1 MIAALKGLV
10 SGVARGKLYFEE
22 YTPSWAEAGR
32 RAVRLLP
39 RAIPQA
45 AEILHTG
52 STSVQGMYAK
62 PLIDILVG
70 LEEGAELSPSLP
82 ELSRLGLQD
91 FGEII
96 PGDRVFC
103 LDDPDSGKRVLHVHI
118 VPWRTESWY
127 RYVDLADFLKADER
141 ARQAYIYLKKALLL
155 RYEDRPM
162 LYNPA
167 KSQFLADLWADAK
180 AWRARQETGGR
191 P

>member
-1 MIAALKGLV
+1 MIAALKGLA
-10 SGVARGKLYFEE
+10 SGVTRGKLYFEE

-32 RAVRLLP
+32 RAVLVLQ

-52 STSVQGMYAK
+52 STSVPGMYAK

-118 VPWRTESWY
+118 VPWRTGNWY

-167 KSQFLADLWADAK
+167 KSQFLADLLADAK
-180 AWRARQETGGR
+180 AWRARQEAGGE

>member
-1 MIAALKGLV
+1 MITALKGLA

-22 YTPSWAEAGR
+22 YQPSWAEAGR
-32 RAVRLLP
+32 RAVLVLQ

-45 AEILHTG
+45 AEIIHTG
-52 STSVQGMYAK
+52 STSVPGMYAK
-62 PLIDILVG
+62 PLIDMLVG
-70 LEEGAELSPSLP
+70 MREGAELSPSLP
-82 ELSRLGLQD
+82 ELSRLGLQE

-96 PGDRVFC
+96 PGDRVFY
-103 LDDPDSGKRVLHVHI
+103 LNDPDSGKRLLHVHI

-127 RYVDLADFLKADER
+127 RYVDLTDFLQADER

-167 KSQFLADLWADAK
+167 KSQFLADLQADAK
-180 AWRARQETGGR
+180 AWRAMQEAGGE

>member
-1 MIAALKGLV
+1 MITALKGLA

-22 YTPSWAEAGR
+22 YQPSWAEAGR
-32 RAVRLLP
+32 RAVLVLRGV
-39 RAIPQA
+39 IPQA
-45 AEILHTG
+45 AEIIHTG
-52 STSVQGMYAK
+52 STSVPGMYAK
-62 PLIDILVG
+62 PLIDMLVG
-70 LEEGAELSPSLP
+70 MREGAELSPSLP
-82 ELSRLGLQD
+82 ELSRLGLQE

-96 PGDRVFC
+96 PGDRVFY
-103 LDDPDSGKRVLHVHI
+103 LNDPDSGKRLLHVHI

-127 RYVDLADFLKADER
+127 RYVDLTDFLQADER

-167 KSQFLADLWADAK
+167 KSQFLADLQADAK
-180 AWRARQETGGR
+180 AWRAMQETGGE

>member
-10 SGVARGKLYFEE
+10 SGVTRGKLYFEE
-22 YTPSWAEAGR
+22 YQPSWAEAGR
-32 RAVRLLP
+32 RAVLVLRG
-39 RAIPQA
+39 AIPQA
-45 AEILHTG
+45 AEIIHTG
-52 STSVQGMYAK
+52 STSVPGMYAK
-62 PLIDILVG
+62 PLIDMLVG
-70 LEEGAELSPSLP
+70 MGEGAELSPSLP
-82 ELSRLGLQD
+82 ELSRLGLQE

-96 PGDRVFC
+96 PGDRVFY
-103 LDDPDSGKRVLHVHI
+103 LNDPDSGKRLLHVHI

-127 RYVDLADFLKADER
+127 RYVDLTDFLQADER

-167 KSQFLADLWADAK
+167 KSQFLADLQADAK
-180 AWRARQETGGR
+180 AWRAMQETGGE

>member
-22 YTPSWAEAGR
+22 YHPSWAEAGR
-32 RAVRLLP
+32 RAVLVLQ

-52 STSVQGMYAK
+52 STSVPGMYAK

-118 VPWRTESWY
+118 VPWRTERWY

>member
-32 RAVRLLP
+32 RAVLVLQ

-45 AEILHTG
+45 AEIRHVG

-62 PLIDILVG
+62 PLIDMLVG
-70 LEEGAELSPSLP
+70 LEEGVELSPSLP

-91 FGEII
+91 FGELI

-103 LDDPDSGKRVLHVHI
+103 LDDPDSGKRMLHVHI
-118 VPWRTESWY
+118 VPWRTENW
-127 RYVDLADFLKADER
+127 
-141 ARQAYIYLKKALLL
+141 
-155 RYEDRPM
+155 
-162 LYNPA
+162 
-167 KSQFLADLWADAK
+167 
-180 AWRARQETGGR
+180 
-191 P
+191 

>member
-1 MIAALKGLV
+1 MIAALKGLA

-32 RAVRLLP
+32 RAVLVLQG
-39 RAIPQA
+39 AIPQA

-52 STSVQGMYAK
+52 STSVPGMYAK

-167 KSQFLADLWADAK
+167 KSQFLADLQADAK
-180 AWRARQETGGR
+180 AWRANQETGGA

>member
-1 MIAALKGLV
+1 MITALKGLA

-22 YTPSWAEAGR
+22 YQPSWAEAGR
-32 RAVRLLP
+32 RAVLVLQ

-45 AEILHTG
+45 AEIIHTG
-52 STSVQGMYAK
+52 STSVPGMYAK

-82 ELSRLGLQD
+82 ELSRLGLQE

-96 PGDRVFC
+96 PGDRVFY
-103 LDDPDSGKRVLHVHI
+103 LNDPDSGKRLLHVHI

-127 RYVDLADFLKADER
+127 RYVDLTDFLQADER

-180 AWRARQETGGR
+180 EWRARQETGGR

>member
-1 MIAALKGLV
+1 MITALKGLA

-22 YTPSWAEAGR
+22 YQPSWAEAGR
-32 RAVRLLP
+32 RAVLVLRG
-39 RAIPQA
+39 AIPQA
-45 AEILHTG
+45 AEIIHTG
-52 STSVQGMYAK
+52 STSVPGMYAK
-62 PLIDILVG
+62 PLIDMLVG
-70 LEEGAELSPSLP
+70 MREGAELSPSLP

-96 PGDRVFC
+96 PGDRVFY
-103 LDDPDSGKRVLHVHI
+103 LNDPDSGKRLLHVHI

-127 RYVDLADFLKADER
+127 RYVDLTDFLQADER

-167 KSQFLADLWADAK
+167 KSQFLADLQADAK
-180 AWRARQETGGR
+180 AWRARQETGGE

>member
-22 YTPSWAEAGR
+22 YHPSWAEAGR
-32 RAVRLLP
+32 RAVLALQG
-39 RAIPQA
+39 AIPQA

-62 PLIDILVG
+62 PLIDMLVG
-70 LEEGAELSPSLP
+70 LEEGVELSPSLP

-91 FGEII
+91 FGEVI
-96 PGDRVFC
+96 PGDRV
-103 LDDPDSGKRVLHVHI
+103 LYLNDPDTGKRVLHVHV

-127 RYVDLADFLKADER
+127 RYVDITDFLQADER

-155 RYEDRPM
+155 RYEDRPL

-167 KSQFLADLWADAK
+167 KSQFLADLRADAK
-180 AWRARQETGGR
+180 AWRASRETGGE

>member
-1 MIAALKGLV
+1 MITALKGLA

-22 YTPSWAEAGR
+22 YQPSWAEAGR
-32 RAVRLLP
+32 RAVLVLRG
-39 RAIPQA
+39 AIPQA
-45 AEILHTG
+45 AEIIHTG
-52 STSVQGMYAK
+52 STSVPGMYAK
-62 PLIDILVG
+62 PLIDMLVG
-70 LEEGAELSPSLP
+70 MREGAELSPSLP
-82 ELSRLGLQD
+82 ELSRLGLQE

-96 PGDRVFC
+96 PGDRVFY
-103 LDDPDSGKRVLHVHI
+103 LNDPDSGKRLLHVHI

-127 RYVDLADFLKADER
+127 RYVDLTDFLQADER

-167 KSQFLADLWADAK
+167 KSQFLADLQADAK
-180 AWRARQETGGR
+180 AWRAMQEAGGE

>member
-1 MIAALKGLV
+1 MITALKDLA
-10 SGVARGKLYFEE
+10 SGVAQGKLYFEE
-22 YTPSWAEAGR
+22 YHPSWAEAGR
-32 RAVRLLP
+32 RAVLALQ

-45 AEILHTG
+45 AEIRHVG

-62 PLIDILVG
+62 PLIDMLVG
-70 LEEGAELSPSLP
+70 LEEGVELSPSLP

-91 FGEII
+91 FGEVI
-96 PGDRVFC
+96 PGDRV
-103 LDDPDSGKRVLHVHI
+103 LYLNDPDTGKRVLHVHV

-127 RYVDLADFLKADER
+127 RYVDITDFLQADER

-155 RYEDRPM
+155 RYEDRPL

-167 KSQFLADLWADAK
+167 KSQFLADLRADAK
-180 AWRARQETGGR
+180 AWRASRETGGE